1 MNKSYDRSVKNARRA
16 TLLSFL
22 VCGIA
27 VSAWAPMV
35 PLAKERTGLN
45 EAGLG
50 LILLCMGGGAIVTMP
65 FIGPL
70 IQRTGSRPVIV
81 AGSLLTALVLP
92 ILTLAATPV
101 ALGATLLV
109 FGAALGSLDVA
120 MNAQA
125 VVVQE
130 KVNRPVMSSFH
141 GMFSLGGLTGSMLFG
156 VLLWLK
162 LTPFIAAIVLASAL
176 IVVALVHYK
185 SFLDHPPKENEP
197 SFSFRFPKGPVVILG
212 LFCFIFFLYEGALLD
227 WSALLLKEDRGVSDA
242 MAGSGYAVFSV
253 AMALMRFTGDGLVHR
268 FGPKKIVVWGT
279 VLTVAGLA
287 MIVATPWLATNM
299 VGFLMIGVGAA
310 NVVPVLFSAAGK
322 ADATSPELALAAVT
336 TMGYAGQLAGP
347 ALIGFAAHLTSLP
360 VALGLLG
367 APLILVALGFRPKSF

>member
-1 MNKSYDRSVKNARRA
+1 MSKPYDHPVKNARRA

-22 VCGIA
+22 LCGIA

-81 AGSLLTALVLP
+81 AGSLLTAAVLP
-92 ILTLAATPV
+92 LLTLISSPV
-101 ALGATLLV
+101 GLGATLLV
-109 FGAALGSLDVA
+109 FGSALGSLDVA
-120 MNAQA
+120 MNSQA
-125 VVVQE
+125 VVVQD

-141 GMFSLGGLTGSMLFG
+141 GMFSVGGLAGSMIFG
-156 VLLWLK
+156 VLLSLK
-162 LTPFIAAIVLASAL
+162 LTPFVAAIIISSSLL
-176 IVVALVHYK
+176 VVALVHYK

-197 SFSFRFPKGPVVILG
+197 SFSFRLPKGPVLMLG

-227 WSALLLKEDRGVSDA
+227 WSALLLKENRGVPEA

-253 AMALMRFTGDGLVHR
+253 AMAVMRFTGDGLVHR
-268 FGPKKIVVWGT
+268 FGAKKIVVWGT
-279 VLTVAGLA
+279 VLTAAGLLL
-287 MIVATPWLATNM
+287 IVTTPWLATNM
-299 VGFLMIGVGAA
+299 LGFLMIGIGAA
-310 NVVPVLFSAAGK
+310 NVVPVLFSAAGT
-322 ADATSPELALAAVT
+322 ADAASPELALAAVT

-360 VALGLLG
+360 LALGLLA
-367 APLILVALGFRPKSF
+367 APLALVAFAFRSK

>member
-1 MNKSYDRSVKNARRA
+1 MNKPYDRSVKNARRA
-16 TLLSFL
+16 TLVSFL
-22 VCGIA
+22 LCGIA

-35 PLAKERTGLN
+35 PLAKQRTGLN

-81 AGSLLTALVLP
+81 AGSLLTGCILP
-92 ILTLAATPV
+92 VLTLASSPV
-101 ALGATLLV
+101 ALAASLLL

-120 MNAQA
+120 MNSQA

-130 KVNRPVMSSFH
+130 KINKPVMSSFH
-141 GMFSLGGLTGSMLFG
+141 GMFSVGGLMGSMLFG
-156 VLLWLK
+156 LLLSLK
-162 LTPFIAAIVLASAL
+162 VTPFFSAVAISIAL
-176 IVVALVHYK
+176 IAVVLIHFK

-197 SFSFRFPKGPVVILG
+197 SFSLRLPKGPVIMLG

-227 WSALLLKEDRGVSDA
+227 WSALLLKDNRGFSVSL
-242 MAGSGYAVFSV
+242 AGAGYAVFSV
-253 AMALMRFTGDGLVHR
+253 AMAVMRFTGDGLVHR
-268 FGPKKIVVWGT
+268 FGAKKIVVWGT
-279 VLTVAGLA
+279 LITVAGLL
-287 MIVATPWLATNM
+287 MVVATPWLATNIG
-299 VGFLMIGVGAA
+299 GFLMIGIGAA

-347 ALIGFAAHLTSLP
+347 ALIGFAAHATSLP
-360 VALGLLG
+360 VALGLL
-367 APLILVALGFRPKSF
+367 APPLILVALAFKSK